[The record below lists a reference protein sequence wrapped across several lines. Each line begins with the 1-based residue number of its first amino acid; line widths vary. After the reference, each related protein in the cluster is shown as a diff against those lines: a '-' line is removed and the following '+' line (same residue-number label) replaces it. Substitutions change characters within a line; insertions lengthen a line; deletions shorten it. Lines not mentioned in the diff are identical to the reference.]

1 MIEVS
6 NAWKEANKQMLLPES
21 YVEISLEVSDVTV
34 SGTASGSNA
43 ASFANASSIINAAKK
58 TTGEPYITLERNRW
72 LLDGLAEI
80 APTVSDMTSNTR
92 YVSANDSASTVTI
105 NLDSPGE
112 SIPGVTIIWS
122 AEYNEYAT
130 VFTVTAKNGSTTLK
144 TVAVKNNKSV
154 VSVVDMSVTRY
165 MSLEITISEWS
176 IPEHRHRI
184 DSVKFGQVLVL
195 DKNQIISYTHE
206 MSGDP
211 LGTELSRN
219 AIEFEVDNADGRWNI
234 LNPSGLAKYLYERQ
248 RLTVHYGLKVG
259 RGVEWIQAGVFYLSE
274 WKTPA
279 NGITA
284 TFVARD
290 AIDFMLNTNYS
301 RESCEG
307 TTHGT
312 TRFYKSQDDVFIIYN
327 DDPTTEA
334 WGPDPVYTAEDELSI
349 TIYEATHYEFSWM
362 DTILYRTQYGWI
374 DDQNG
379 SLTSI
384 AEMLTDV
391 KSAVAASSLPN
402 GTRLCLGNRL
412 KQVRAPLLISEVSV
426 SQFLQQC
433 AASHGYAIWQTSD
446 GVIHVH
452 TPDFLAAGDYRIGK
466 NISYYHPETELSKPL
481 KSVKFSRYNIC
492 GDTNGYEEYS
502 VGSSGDNIW
511 VDCPY
516 IWDNSNH
523 DFLSN
528 KYSLWWKNREVVSGE
543 FRADPRLELFDV
555 VTIESP
561 YGEITPVAIT
571 NLKYTYNGSFR
582 ATYTG
587 KKVDSGLINLAV
599 DDEVG
604 WKIVDGEVMEWLEG
618 SGNIGTVD
626 YE

>member
-6 NAWKEANKQMLLPES
+6 NEWKELHKRMLLPES
-21 YVEISLEVSDVTV
+21 FVEISLDVSDVTV
-34 SGTASGSNA
+34 SGTVSGSNV
-43 ASFANASSIINAAKK
+43 ASFANASSIVNADKK
-58 TTGEPYITLERNRW
+58 TLGEPYITLEHNRW
-72 LLDGLAEI
+72 TLDGLAKI
-80 APTVSDMTSNTR
+80 APTESSLATNTR
-92 YVSANDSASTVTI
+92 YVSTNDSASTVTI

-122 AEYNEYAT
+122 SEYNEYAT
-130 VFTVTAKNGSTTLK
+130 TFSVAAKNGSTTLRNIS
-144 TVAVKNNKSV
+144 VKNNKSV
-154 VSVVDMSVTRY
+154 VSTIDMPVSGYT
-165 MSLEITISEWS
+165 SLVITITEWS
-176 IPEHRHRI
+176 HPEHRHRI

-195 DKNQIISYTHE
+195 DKNQIISYSHE

-234 LNPSGLAKYLYERQ
+234 LNPTGLAKYLYERQ
-248 RLTVHYGLKVG
+248 RLVVHYGLKVG

-301 RESCEG
+301 RESCDG
-307 TTHGT
+307 TTDGYS
-312 TRFYKSQDDVFIIYN
+312 RFYKTADEVFVIYN
-327 DDPTTEA
+327 DDPGTLA
-334 WGPDPVYTAEDELSI
+334 WGENPIYTKEQGTPVEVYELSHG
-349 TIYEATHYEFSWM
+349 TYAEHETTM
-362 DTILYRTQYGWI
+362 YRTQYGWT
-374 DDQNG
+374 DDQNITF
-379 SLTSI
+379 TSN
-384 AEMLTDV
+384 AEMLLDV
-391 KSAVAASSLPN
+391 KNAVAASSLPN

-412 KQVRAPLLISEVSV
+412 KNVRGPVLISEVSV

-446 GVIHVH
+446 GTIHVH
-452 TPDFLAAGDYRIGK
+452 TPDFLPAGDYRIGK
-466 NISYYHPETELSKPL
+466 NISYYHPETELAKPL
-481 KSVKFSRYNIC
+481 RSIKFSRYNLC
-492 GDTNGYEEYS
+492 GDTSGFEEYS

-523 DFLSN
+523 SFLSN

-571 NLKYTYNGSFR
+571 NLKYTYSGSFR
-582 ATYTG
+582 ATYVG
-587 KKVDSGLINLAV
+587 KKIGSQLINLA
-599 DDEVG
+599 G
-604 WKIVDGEVMEWLEG
+604 DGEVYWTISDGEMLEEG
-618 SGNIGTVD
+618 
-626 YE
+626 